1 MRSTISI
8 SILVLLAAGCS
19 HRVHAEAKSDANV
32 AHAEVKTPDDGDRN
46 RYDETKLT
54 RSGVRLDPEL
64 TKTCKLD
71 ERETFFAFDSAEIS
85 DDGHAVLAKVASC
98 INEGPLKGRELEL
111 VGHTDPR
118 GNDDYNKQLGLTR
131 AESVATCLREHGVDA
146 SNIEINS
153 MGEQEADHDNP
164 FEWPLERRVD
174 VRVKGL
180 AAAR

>member
-1 MRSTISI
+1 MRSTTCISV
-8 SILVLLAAGCS
+8 LVLLAAGCS

-46 RYDETKLT
+46 RYDASKLT
-54 RSGVRLDPEL
+54 RSGVQLDRDL
-64 TKTCKLD
+64 MKTCKID
-71 ERETFFAFDSAEIS
+71 EHEAFFAFDSAEIS
-85 DDGHAVLAKVASC
+85 DDGHAVLAKVATC
-98 INEGPLKGRELEL
+98 VNDGPLKGRELEL

-146 SNIEINS
+146 SDIEIAS
-153 MGEQEADHDNP
+153 VGEQEADQDNP